1 MKEPKDV
8 FQGNVIAAAKNLL
21 NYWYIIAL
29 FLVLSLGLA
38 FLYLKYS
45 SKEYWLDSSVLV
57 RIEGTSNTVGG
68 STEVLKAFNFMLQD
82 KTFQNEIFYLKSY
95 PLIREVV
102 REMNYRVGY
111 YEQEKN
117 IPSRFSFAR
126 INIYK
131 SSPFW
136 VIPRED
142 HVQPVGLFFKM
153 RILDDKRYE
162 ISAHTKEGV
171 ELHDLTTEQAVEYYS
186 PYELE
191 GVYEFGA
198 QVETDKSSFSIA
210 LNANFNPEE
219 HIGNDYFFCFNNFNY
234 LADYFKG
241 SISIEGQ
248 GLESTL
254 AELKV
259 KTDNIELGLDF
270 LEKLIEKYI
279 DNNMEEANF
288 LASQTIEHI
297 DHQLVNVSDDLNASE
312 QQLQQIR
319 TSHRVMNIEEKS
331 QGVYSELQNVRLL
344 RDEAQRRLNQL
355 EELNNYFSEN
365 MESTGILAPSS
376 LGLADPML
384 NNLIEELTTL
394 NSERQ
399 RIISQ
404 DQLRNPRLVSLEI
417 SIDNLKK
424 VILENLRYSINNT
437 NNVINNLSS
446 EVNALNREFAGLPG
460 TQRQLLGIERRF
472 NLNDATYT
480 FLLERR
486 IQAQIIKASKLPDA
500 KIIEPPRYAGV
511 ANPKRS
517 LILLMALMLGFGIP
531 AGFFMGRDLI
541 VNRIKKKEDIKY
553 LTPIPVIAT
562 IPQNP
567 HPSVNVVIDFPRS
580 ITSESFHILRSN
592 LVYFLHGK
600 LNRAILITSSVP
612 GEGKSF
618 SAINLAA
625 SFAMTNSKTVLVE
638 FDLRKPTNYM
648 DVIQIEKHPGLSSYL
663 IEKASLQEVI
673 IPTRVPGFDVI
684 HSGQVPPNPIELIH
698 SPRTEELIV
707 ELKKIYDYVI
717 LDTPPYGLLSD
728 PFVLMKFS
736 DLNLYIARAGYTKKS
751 VFLQNIEDIR
761 NKQVNDLYIVL
772 NEDKEERKGYGSYKY
787 YQKEGGEKKDFFK
800 KILS

>member
-1 MKEPKDV
+1 MNEPKDV
-8 FQGNVIAAAKNLL
+8 FQSNVIAAAKNLL

-29 FLVLSLGLA
+29 FLVFSLGLA
-38 FLYLKYS
+38 FLYLKYAS
-45 SKEYWLDSSVLV
+45 REYWVDSSVLV
-57 RIEGTSNTVGG
+57 RIEGASNTFGG

-95 PLIREVV
+95 PLIGEVAREL
-102 REMNYRVGY
+102 NYRVGY
-111 YEQEKN
+111 YEQGKN

-126 INIYK
+126 NNIYK

-136 VIPRED
+136 VVPRED
-142 HVQPVGLFFKM
+142 HVQPVGLFFHV
-153 RILDDKRYE
+153 RILNNERFK
-162 ISAHTKEGV
+162 ISAHSKDGV
-171 ELHDLTTEQAVEYYS
+171 ELHDLTAEQAVEYFS
-186 PYELE
+186 PYELD
-191 GVYEFGA
+191 GIYKFGT

-210 LNANFNPEE
+210 LNANFDPEE
-219 HIGNDYFFCFNNFNY
+219 HIGRDYFFSFNNFNY
-234 LADYFKG
+234 LADKFKG
-241 SISIEGQ
+241 SLSIEGQ

-254 AELKV
+254 AELKL

-270 LEKLIEKYI
+270 LGKLIEKYI
-279 DNNMEEANF
+279 DNNMKEANF

-297 DHQLVNVSDDLNASE
+297 DNQLVNVTDDLTASE

-319 TSHRVMNIEEKS
+319 TSHRVMNIEDKS
-331 QGVYSELQNVRLL
+331 QGIYSELQKVRLL

-355 EELNNYFSEN
+355 EELNNYFTEN

-384 NNLIEELTTL
+384 NNLIDELTTL

-404 DQLRNPRLVSLEI
+404 DQLRNPRLASLET
-417 SIDNLKK
+417 SIANLKR

-437 NNVINNLSS
+437 RNVISNLNG
-446 EVNALNREFAGLPG
+446 EVNTLNREFAGLPG
-460 TQRQLLGIERRF
+460 TQRELLGIERRF

-511 ANPKRS
+511 ASPRRS
-517 LILLMALMLGFGIP
+517 LIILMALFLGFGIP

-541 VNRIKKKEDIKY
+541 VNRIKSKEDIKY

-562 IPQNP
+562 IPQNLLS
-567 HPSVNVVIDFPRS
+567 SVNTVLEHPRS
-580 ITSESFHILRSN
+580 IVSESFHILRSN

-600 LNRAILITSSVP
+600 QNRAILITSSIP

-638 FDLRKPTNYM
+638 FDLRKPTHYA
-648 DVIQIEKHPGLSSYL
+648 DVIQIKNRPGLSSYL

-673 IPTRVPGFDVI
+673 IPTQIPKFDVI

-728 PFVLMKFS
+728 PFVLMNFS
-736 DLNLYIARAGYTKKS
+736 DLNLYIARAGFTKKS
-751 VFLQNIEDIR
+751 VFLKNIEDIR
-761 NKQVNDLYIVL
+761 NKQVKNLYVVL
-772 NEDKEERKGYGSYKY
+772 NEDKEERKGYGRYKY
-787 YQKEGGEKKDFFK
+787 YEKDGEGKGALLKNK
-800 KILS
+800 S